1 MTTAANELRAAA
13 DSAILVKDGPYG
25 TAIQNLGLNAADYA
39 GDLASNH
46 DQKGNND
53 ILNLTRPDAIAGICN
68 RYIAAGASL
77 LATNTFNAN
86 RISQADYGM
95 EDRVREINLA
105 AAHIMR
111 SCVDAA
117 IAADGKPRWVAGSL
131 GPTNKT
137 LSLSPR
143 VSDPGYREVTFDGV
157 KDVYREQIDAL
168 LDGGVDFI
176 LIETVFDTLNA
187 KAAAFAAAEAAD
199 ARGHEVP
206 VMMSMTLTDLSG
218 RNLSGQTVEAFWRSI
233 AHVKPV
239 AVGLNCSFGAT
250 ELRQHVQALAKV
262 ADTLI
267 MTYPNAGLPN
277 DLGEYD
283 EQPETT
289 AGHIRGWAEEGL
301 VNIVGG
307 CCGNTPEHIAAMARQ
322 VAGLPP
328 RIIPHPEP
336 ALHLSGLEAH
346 RFAA

>member
-1 MTTAANELRAAA
+1 MTAAADLRAAA
-13 DSAILVKDGPYG
+13 AARILIKDGPYG
-25 TAIQNLGLNAADYA
+25 TAVQALGLKGTDYA
-39 GDLASNH
+39 GSIASNH

-53 ILNLTRPDAIAGICN
+53 LLNLTRPDDIAGICN
-68 RYIAAGASL
+68 RYIAAGADL

-86 RISQADYGM
+86 RISQADYGL
-95 EDRVREINLA
+95 EERVRAINLA
-105 AAHIMR
+105 AAGIIR
-111 SCVDAA
+111 RCVDAA
-117 IAADGKPRWVAGSL
+117 IAADGKPRWVAGSI

-199 ARGHEVP
+199 ARGTDVP
-206 VMMSMTLTDLSG
+206 VMLSMTLTDLAG
-218 RNLSGQTVEAFWRSI
+218 RNLSGQTVEAFWHSI

-250 ELRQHVQALAKV
+250 ELRPHVQALARI

-277 DLGEYD
+277 DMGAYD
-283 EQPETT
+283 ELPDTT
-289 AGHIRGWAEEGL
+289 AGLIRGWAEEGL

-307 CCGNTPEHIAAMARQ
+307 CCGNTPAHIAAMARA
-322 VAGLPP
+322 VAGLPA
-328 RIIPHPEP
+328 RVIPHPEP
-336 ALHLSGLEAH
+336 ALRLSGLEAH

>member
-1 MTTAANELRAAA
+1 MTAAESLRAAA
-13 DSAILVKDGPYG
+13 AQGIVVKDGPYG
-25 TAIQNLGLNAADYA
+25 TAIQDLGLKAADYA
-39 GDLASNH
+39 GDLPSNH

-53 ILNLTRPDAIAGICN
+53 ILNLTRPEAIAGICN
-68 RYIAAGASL
+68 AYIAAGARL

-86 RISQADYGM
+86 RISQADYGI
-95 EDRVREINLA
+95 EDRVHEINVA
-105 AAHIMR
+105 AARIVR
-111 SCVDAA
+111 QCVDAA
-117 IAADGKPRWVAGSL
+117 IAADGIQRWVAGAL

-157 KDVYREQIDAL
+157 KHVYREQIDAL

-206 VMMSMTLTDLSG
+206 VMLSMTLTDLSG
-218 RNLSGQTVEAFWRSI
+218 RNLSGQTVEAFWHSI
-233 AHVKPV
+233 RHVKPV

-250 ELRQHVQALAKV
+250 ELRPHVQALARQ

-277 DLGEYD
+277 DLGAYD
-283 EQPETT
+283 EQPDTT
-289 AGHIRGWAEEGL
+289 AGFIRGWAEEGL

-307 CCGNTPEHIAAMARQ
+307 CCGNTPAHIAAMARQ
-322 VAGLPP
+322 VAGLPT
-328 RIIPHPEP
+328 RTVPHPET
-336 ALHLSGLEAH
+336 ALYLTGLEAH